1 MNVLSF
7 SLVRFR
13 CGQNRRST
21 RMHILLKNTC
31 VCNISDNI
39 CPPRF
44 RRLRSILISL
54 PVWRLIWF
62 LHRSQLF
69 GHCSNISEVQGRDH
83 MLLYMSPWHVGNIIA
98 LLFNRL
104 LLIGSVSAWKISS
117 LLIKLC
123 IMGSRWSLWIGI
135 SSHIKDHLID
145 LFSGSVQ
152 KALRIYLIA
161 FVISDASYFL
171 LSFYPPRRTGPNR
184 ETSAAQ
190 ILLL

>member
-1 MNVLSF
+1 
-7 SLVRFR
+7 
-13 CGQNRRST
+13 
-21 RMHILLKNTC
+21 MHILLKNTC

-39 CPPRF
+39 CLPRF

-135 SSHIKDHLID
+135 RSHIKDHLID

-152 KALRIYLIA
+152 KALRLSIPYCLHHIWCFIFPFIFLSSEKNRA
-161 FVISDASYFL
+161 KSRDICRTYFT
-171 LSFYPPRRTGPNR
+171 SINDPRTK
-184 ETSAAQ
+184 
-190 ILLL
+190 L